1 MFFPASDLEA
11 RARELI
17 AQASL
22 MPAQIPRPAV
32 QAAEALGDSLPAP
45 PQADPYAVWLRDV
58 RASYN
63 LLSISLARE
72 KRRVKQAKRWLRE
85 AKRRLR
91 RVKRMLGRML
101 GPVRHLLGGNE

>member
-1 MFFPASDLEA
+1 MATWFGESMQSTAEEEA
-11 RARELI
+11 HAR
-17 AQASL
+17 
-22 MPAQIPRPAV
+22 
-32 QAAEALGDSLPAP
+32 
-45 PQADPYAVWLRDV
+45 WLREV
-58 RASYN
+58 RSTYN
-63 LLSISLARE
+63 LLSISMARE